1 MRVNVKKTEEVF
13 QLLDDFSKLK
23 MAPGD
28 DRILYCEAAAL
39 SQAGDIESA
48 IEKLAEAIDINDA
61 NRIYAVNDPDFV
73 ALRVHADFRGLV
85 SADDASE

>member
-1 MRVNVKKTEEVF
+1 MLNDGYPEDA
-13 QLLDDFSKLK
+13 LDSFEQALR

-39 SQAGDIESA
+39 SQAGDIEMA

-85 SADDASE
+85 SADEASE